1 MQSQVTIAV
10 LFRRRHD
17 VIGAMRWMLHTYEFA
32 LAVRRER
39 RALASLDD
47 HMLRD
52 IGLSR
57 SMVHRETSRS
67 LFDLPQNRAPWLP
80 R

>member
-1 MQSQVTIAV
+1 MHSQTTVAV

-17 VIGAMRWMLHTYEFA
+17 VTGTLRWMLQTIEFA

-39 RALASLDD
+39 RALASLNDR
-47 HMLRD
+47 MLHD

-57 SMVHRETSRS
+57 SDVHREASRS
-67 LFDLPQNRAPWLP
+67 LFDVPQDRAPWLP